1 MSRTQCALAK
11 AYAAVVVLL
20 CGLGAVGDEPET
32 PAPETRVVS
41 ASAASRTPWDGRI
54 DVDFTVYMPVSG
66 TTAAIS
72 LSATDGAETYT
83 ASTLEDVPA
92 VTTSGTYRVVW
103 NIAEDYPD
111 LYAQTFTITVAAS
124 VASFTPD
131 DQSGNYM
138 VIDLSGGTNAQSY
151 AVSYLT
157 NAPAGGWT
165 DEYKTSKM
173 VLRKIPAGTFEMGTR
188 GTDWPNNMQVDDR
201 LHNVTFTNA
210 MWAGVFEVT
219 QRQWEL
225 VKGNRPSYFKKE
237 DCYIKRPVENVSYT
251 AIRGQTL
258 GAQWPVSGD
267 VDADSFLGLL
277 RVKTGEVH
285 LDLPTE
291 AQWEYA
297 CRAGTTTAL
306 NNGFNLTNDIHD
318 ASLDLVA
325 RYRVTG
331 SSSSSSDTSKG
342 TAEVGSYNSNS
353 WGLFDMHGN
362 VWEWCLDWYMD
373 QLGNTAV
380 TNPVGP
386 DSGNQGRVLRGG
398 SYATGSST
406 MLTRQCASGYR
417 DNHADASS
425 NSRMNGFRL
434 FGVVPN
440 VPEWDGATSGTG
452 VAAPIS
458 YDGRII
464 VSLAEAVDAP
474 SLVFRTGTALV
485 TNGGERIENE
495 GDGWVATNAVKCT
508 GTHSACSSTPEKPGR
523 GYKESMTWM
532 STKVKGAGT
541 LSFFW
546 KVSCEQ
552 DETGNKEWTRMM
564 VFADG
569 VEIARTDGQPEVF
582 ERISISFTNG
592 GEHSIMWEFWK
603 DKDSEPAG
611 EDCGWVDGVAWAPDA
626 LILIFR

>member
-20 CGLGAVGDEPET
+20 CGLGAVSDEPET

-111 LYAQTFTITVAAS
+111 LYAQTFTITVSAS

-131 DQSGNYM
+131 EQSGNYM

-188 GTDWPNNMQVDDR
+188 GTDWPSNMQVDDR

-225 VKGNRPSYFKKE
+225 ATGEKPSRFNNQEY
-237 DCYIKRPVENVSYT
+237 YRMRPVEMVNYC
-251 AIRGQTL
+251 AIRGASQ
-258 GAQWPVSGD
+258 GQQWPSSAS
-267 VDADSFLGLL
+267 VDSSSFIGVL
-277 RVKTGEVH
+277 RSRTANDT

-306 NNGFNLTNDIHD
+306 NNGQNLTNSTSD
-318 ASLDLVA
+318 ASLGLVA
-325 RYRVTG
+325 RYGQTG
-331 SSSSSSDTSKG
+331 SIPRNCDPESG
-342 TAEVGSYNSNS
+342 TAVVGMRDPNA

-362 VWEWCLDWYMD
+362 VWEWCLDYGT
-373 QLGNTAV
+373 QSLETASV
-380 TNPVGP
+380 TNPPGAAYG
-386 DSGNQGRVLRGG
+386 STRILRGG
-398 SYATGSST
+398 CYSST
-406 MLTRQCASGYR
+406 AGQCIAGYR
-417 DNHADASS
+417 NEQKTPSVTS
-425 NSRMNGFRL
+425 GTSTYGFRL

-474 SLVFRTGTALV
+474 RLTFTTGGD
-485 TNGGERIENE
+485 NGVE
-495 GDGWVATNAVKCT
+495 WLATNDVKKI
-508 GTHSACSSTPEKPGR
+508 GTHSACSSSPGR
-523 GYKESMTWM
+523 APRRRTVSSWM
-532 STKVKGAGT
+532 ETSVVGAGT

-546 KVSCEQ
+546 RVSCEK
-552 DETGNKEWTRMM
+552 DEDD
-564 VFADG
+564 FATFD
-569 VEIARTDGQPEVF
+569 RLML
-582 ERISISFTNG
+582 FTNG
-592 GEHSIMWEFWK
+592 VEVARIDGEHDWERLSVRFEGGGTNSVRWEFLK
-603 DKDSEPAG
+603 DDGG
-611 EDCGWVDGVAWAPDA
+611 EELPTANFSDCGWVDGVTWAPDA

>member
-20 CGLGAVGDEPET
+20 CDLGAVGDEPET

-111 LYAQTFTITVAAS
+111 LYAQTFTITVSAS
-124 VASFTPD
+124 VASFKPD
-131 DQSGNYM
+131 EQSGNYM
-138 VIDLSGGTNAQSY
+138 VIDLSEGTNAQSY

-165 DEYKTSKM
+165 DEYKTYKM

-225 VKGNRPSYFKKE
+225 ATGEKPSRFNNQAY
-237 DCYIKRPVENVSYT
+237 YSMRPVEMVNYST
-251 AIRGQTL
+251 IRGASQ
-258 GAQWPVSGD
+258 GQQWPSSAS
-267 VDADSFLGLL
+267 VDSSSFIGVL
-277 RVKTGEVH
+277 RSRTANDT

-306 NNGFNLTNDIHD
+306 NNGQNLTNSTSD
-318 ASLDLVA
+318 ASLGLVA
-325 RYRVTG
+325 RYGQTG
-331 SSSSSSDTSKG
+331 SIPRNCDPERG
-342 TAEVGSYNSNS
+342 TAVVGMRDPNA

-362 VWEWCLDWYMD
+362 VWEWCLDYGT
-373 QLGNTAV
+373 QSLETASV
-380 TNPVGP
+380 TNPPGAAYG
-386 DSGNQGRVLRGG
+386 STRILRGG
-398 SYATGSST
+398 CYSST
-406 MLTRQCASGYR
+406 AGQCIAGYR
-417 DNHADASS
+417 NEQKTPSVTS
-425 NSRMNGFRL
+425 GTSTYGFRL
-434 FGVVPN
+434 FGRVPN

-485 TNGGERIENE
+485 TNGGDRIENE

-523 GYKESMTWM
+523 GYTESMTWM

-552 DETGNKEWTRMM
+552 DETGNKGWTRMM

-611 EDCGWVDGVAWAPDA
+611 EDCGWVDGVTWAPDA

>member
-92 VTTSGTYRVVW
+92 VTTSGSYRVVW

-111 LYAQTFTITVAAS
+111 LYAQTFTITVSAS

-131 DQSGNYM
+131 EQSGNYM

-165 DEYKTSKM
+165 DEYKTYKM
-173 VLRKIPAGTFEMGTR
+173 VLRKIPAGTFEMGIR
-188 GTDWPNNMQVDDR
+188 ATDWPSAQNMN
-201 LHNVTFTNA
+201 LHDVTFTNA

-225 VKGNRPSYFKKE
+225 VKGGRPSYFNK
-237 DCYIKRPVENVSYT
+237 DAYYMTRPVEKVNYN
-251 AIRGQTL
+251 AIRGNAL
-258 GAQWPVSGD
+258 GAKWPKNCE
-267 VDADSFLGLL
+267 VDGDSFIGFL
-277 RVKTGEVH
+277 RIRTGEAH

-306 NNGFNLTNDIHD
+306 NNGFNLTNNFHD

-325 RYRVTG
+325 RYGVTG
-331 SSSSSSDTSKG
+331 SATADTSKG
-342 TAEVGSYNSNS
+342 TAVVGSYSPNN
-353 WGLFDMHGN
+353 WGLYDMHGN
-362 VWEWCLDWYMD
+362 VWEWCLDWSDSY
-373 QLGNTAV
+373 LGEVSV
-380 TNPVGP
+380 TNPVGAV
-386 DSGNQGRVLRGG
+386 SGMNRVLRGG
-398 SYATGSST
+398 AWSSATGSAY
-406 MLTRQCASGYR
+406 TRECASGYR
-417 DNHADASS
+417 GKNAVAGISS
-425 NSRMNGFRL
+425 GTTTYGFRV
-434 FGVVPN
+434 FGSVPN
-440 VPEWDGATSGTG
+440 VTEWDGATSGTG

-458 YDGRII
+458 YDGRVI
-464 VSLAEAVDAP
+464 VTLAEAVDAP
-474 SLVFRTGTALV
+474 RLTFTTGGD
-485 TNGGERIENE
+485 NGVE
-495 GDGWVATNAVKCT
+495 WLATNDVKKI
-508 GTHSACSSTPEKPGR
+508 GTHSACSSSPGQAPR
-523 GYKESMTWM
+523 HETVSSWM
-532 STKVKGAGT
+532 ETSVVGAGT

-546 KVSCEQ
+546 RVSCEK
-552 DETGNKEWTRMM
+552 DDDD
-564 VFADG
+564 FATYD
-569 VEIARTDGQPEVF
+569 RLMF
-582 ERISISFTNG
+582 FTNG
-592 GEHSIMWEFWK
+592 VEVARIDGEHDWERLSVRFEGGGTNSVRWEFLK
-603 DKDSEPAG
+603 DDYEPRPANFS
-611 EDCGWVDGVAWAPDA
+611 DCGWVDGVTWTPDA

>member
-111 LYAQTFTITVAAS
+111 LYAQTFTITVSAS

-131 DQSGNYM
+131 EQSGNYM

-165 DEYKTSKM
+165 DEYKTSKI
-173 VLRKIPAGTFEMGTR
+173 VLRKIPAGTFEMGTHANE
-188 GTDWPNNMQVDDR
+188 WPNAPEQN
-201 LHNVTFTNA
+201 LHDVTFTNA

-225 VKGNRPSYFKKE
+225 VKGNRPSYFN
-237 DCYIKRPVENVSYT
+237 DDDHYMMRPVEKVNYN
-251 AIRGQTL
+251 AIRGKSI
-258 GAQWPVSGD
+258 GAQWPTSGG

-277 RVKTGEVH
+277 RGKTGESH

-291 AQWEYA
+291 TQWEYA
-297 CRAGTTTAL
+297 CRAGTSAGL
-306 NNGFNLTNDIHD
+306 NNGFNLTNDTRD
-318 ASLDLVA
+318 ASLDLLA
-325 RYRVTG
+325 RYGVRG
-331 SSSSSSDTSKG
+331 SRSDTSKS
-342 TAEVGSYNSNS
+342 TAAVGSYAPNY
-353 WGLFDMHGN
+353 WGLYDMHGN
-362 VWEWCLDWYMD
+362 VWEWCLDWYAAS
-373 QLGNTAV
+373 LGETTV
-380 TNPVGP
+380 TNPVGAA
-386 DSGNQGRVLRGG
+386 SASKRVLRGG
-398 SYATGSST
+398 CLQSGCYSNVQARECVSSYRTKADFPDISNGNST
-406 MLTRQCASGYR
+406 Y
-417 DNHADASS
+417 
-425 NSRMNGFRL
+425 GFRL
-434 FGVVPN
+434 FGAVPN

-464 VSLAEAVDAP
+464 VTLAEAVDAP
-474 SLVFRTGTALV
+474 RLTFTTGGD
-485 TNGGERIENE
+485 NGVE
-495 GDGWVATNAVKCT
+495 WFATNDVKKT
-508 GTHSACSSTPEKPGR
+508 GSHSACSSSPGQAPR
-523 GYKESMTWM
+523 NRTVSSWM
-532 STKVKGAGT
+532 ETSVVGAGT

-546 KVSCEQ
+546 RVSCEK
-552 DETGNKEWTRMM
+552 DEDD
-564 VFADG
+564 FATYD
-569 VEIARTDGQPEVF
+569 RLMF
-582 ERISISFTNG
+582 FTNG
-592 GEHSIMWEFWK
+592 VEVARIDGEHDWERLSVRFEGGGTNSVRWEFLK
-603 DKDSEPAG
+603 DDYEPRQANFS
-611 EDCGWVDGVAWAPDA
+611 DCGWVDGVIWAPDA